1 MPDKGNCKA
10 GVFIDG
16 ANLFFTQKHMGWQI
30 DFSRLIAFF
39 MQSFDSVEARYYVPE
54 SGAVSQEQAAFNR
67 MLEANGYT
75 ITAKP
80 VKKILNKETGEVV
93 MKGNLDVELVV
104 DALTTAAEYDS
115 FILVSG
121 DSDFLPLIRAL
132 RSRGKNIQVYS
143 TRGLSARELVS
154 EPGIQCYD
162 FLDIRSKIELI
173 ASHEAMPSAHDAH
186 PVQDDSLQTGLP
198 EKGEMFTGSIIAVKS
213 YGIFLSNPYHVKC
226 LLPLSFLGVATR
238 ISSLPSIV
246 RSTDLFR
253 VAVFDVE
260 TADGPPRITVKLVDR
275 QMSGVLEERALRFR
289 LKHNPK
295 Q

>member
-1 MPDKGNCKA
+1 MPDKENRKA

-16 ANLFFTQKHMGWQI
+16 ANLFFTQRHMGWQI

-39 MQSFDSVEARYYVPE
+39 MQCFDSVEARYYVPE
-54 SGAVSQEQAAFNR
+54 SGALSQEQVAFNR

-75 ITAKP
+75 ITSKP
-80 VKKILNKETGEVV
+80 VKKIVNKETGEVV

-104 DALTTAAEYDS
+104 DALTTASRYDS

-132 RSRGKNIQVYS
+132 RSRGKDIQVYS
-143 TRGLSARELVS
+143 TRGLSAWELVA
-154 EPGIQCYD
+154 EPGIGCHD
-162 FLDIRSKIELI
+162 FSDIRSKIELI
-173 ASHEAMPSAHDAH
+173 ASHEVQQSAHAES
-186 PVQDDSLQTGLP
+186 PESVSGQAGLP
-198 EKGEMFTGSIIAVKS
+198 TKGEIFTGSIISVKS

-226 LLPLSFLGVATR
+226 LLPLSFLGVETR

-253 VAVFDVE
+253 VAVFDVDAE
-260 TADGPPRITVKLVDR
+260 DGPPRITVKLIDR
-275 QMSGVLEERALRFR
+275 QMSGVLEERAFRF
-289 LKHNPK
+289 LQKNSAK
-295 Q
+295 N